1 MGPKNSCFG
10 AFIKILKVAF
20 DCQSPCQ
27 QLCPRAYFFKMTPQ
41 QVKFTRIS
49 EKIDKIIT
57 IDFNGQIEMML
68 RDFLRYPSVFKK
80 SVRGKMFLFYRNL
93 KLCPQENFIK
103 MLPEG
108 AILWVRKTPVLGHL

>member
-1 MGPKNSCFG
+1 
-10 AFIKILKVAF
+10 
-20 DCQSPCQ
+20 
-27 QLCPRAYFFKMTPQ
+27 
-41 QVKFTRIS
+41 
-49 EKIDKIIT
+49 
-57 IDFNGQIEMML
+57 MML

-108 AILWVRKTPVLGHL
+108 AILWFRKTPVLGLKVAFDCQSPCQQLCPRAYFFKMTPQQVKFTRISGKIDKIINNRF